1 MKLERI
7 TKKYGQNTVIDD
19 VNFDFANSQ
28 IVGLIG
34 KNGVGKTTLMK
45 IMNGNII
52 NYQGK
57 SRFI

>member
-34 KNGVGKTTLMK
+34 KMV
-45 IMNGNII
+45 
-52 NYQGK
+52 
-57 SRFI
+57 